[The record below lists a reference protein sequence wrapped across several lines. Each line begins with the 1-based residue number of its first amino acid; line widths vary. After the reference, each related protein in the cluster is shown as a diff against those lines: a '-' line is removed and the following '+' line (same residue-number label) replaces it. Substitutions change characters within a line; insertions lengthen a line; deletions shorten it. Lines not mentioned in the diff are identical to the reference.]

1 MGRVIQRRYAPK
13 RNRQFREG
21 QPQES
26 KRRKQPLNGPR
37 KFTGNKKLKPIQK
50 NRKNGGKND
59 KGKQKRVKKTPA
71 SKDDLD
77 REMRQYWVKVGSK
90 EKV

>member
-1 MGRVIQRRYAPK
+1 MGRGGQRRYIPN
-13 RNRQFREG
+13 RNRKFRDEEG
-21 QPQES
+21 PES
-26 KRRKQPLNGPR
+26 NRRRPPTDRPR
-37 KFTGNKKLKPIQK
+37 KFTGGKKFKPIQR
-50 NRKNGGKND
+50 NRKNNERSNRGKERR
-59 KGKQKRVKKTPA
+59 GKKEPA